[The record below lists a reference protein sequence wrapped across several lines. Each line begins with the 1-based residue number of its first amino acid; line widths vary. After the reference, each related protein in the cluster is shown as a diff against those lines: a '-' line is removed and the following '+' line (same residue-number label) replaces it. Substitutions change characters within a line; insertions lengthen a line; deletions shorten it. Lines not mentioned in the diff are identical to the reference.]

1 MSLDFPQGKLTHQ
14 QELDY
19 ANFIT
24 RKFNDKCIKANAR
37 FKHIIITDVSI
48 KINQPG
54 MERGRNIFQRM
65 FGKGDK

>member
-1 MSLDFPQGKLTHQ
+1 MSIPESFPTHQ
-14 QELDY
+14 AELDY

-48 KINQPG
+48 KINQPAAK
-54 MERGRNIFQRM
+54 RGRNIFQRM
-65 FGKGDK
+65 FGIKS